1 MRNVSN
7 VRGTIMPRPIPPFP
21 PVDLGDVIDLLKK
34 IFGD

>member
-7 VRGTIMPRPIPPFP
+7 VRGIIMPDPYPP
-21 PVDLGDVIDLLKK
+21 LGPGDIIDLLKE

>member
-7 VRGTIMPRPIPPFP
+7 VRGSIMPDPFP
-21 PVDLGDVIDLLKK
+21 PVDLGDVIDLLKE

>member
-7 VRGTIMPRPIPPFP
+7 VRGTILPGQIPPVP

>member
-1 MRNVSN
+1 MRNLSH
-7 VRGTIMPRPIPPFP
+7 VRGTIMPDPFP